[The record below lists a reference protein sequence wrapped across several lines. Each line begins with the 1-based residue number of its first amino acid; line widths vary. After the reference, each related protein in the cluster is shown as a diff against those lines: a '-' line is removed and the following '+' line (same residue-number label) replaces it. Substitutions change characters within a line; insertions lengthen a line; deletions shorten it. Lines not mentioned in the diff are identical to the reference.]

1 MNTKI
6 SASKPAKIAA
16 AAKPAK
22 VAAPKDAAKKI
33 EKVLDEKPAR
43 ELKSFEAM
51 KAKEGRKTV
60 IGDTKVATGR
70 ENSAKPGTA
79 RHTAISVA
87 QTCKTTG
94 ELYGKL
100 AANWVN
106 WIKKEGFI
114 TVGA

>member
-6 SASKPAKIAA
+6 SASAKPAKIAA
-16 AAKPAK
+16 SAKPAK
-22 VAAPKDAAKKI
+22 VAAPKEAAKKI
-33 EKVLDEKPAR
+33 EKVLEEKR
-43 ELKSFEAM
+43 DLKSFEAM

-60 IGDTKVATGR
+60 IGDTKVAVGR
-70 ENSAKPGTA
+70 DNSAKPGTA

-87 QTCKTTG
+87 QSCKTTG

>member
-6 SASKPAKIAA
+6 SASKKTTVA

-22 VAAPKDAAKKI
+22 VSAPKEGPKKI
-33 EKVLDEKPAR
+33 EKVLDEKPTR
-43 ELKSFEAM
+43 DIKSFEAM

-60 IGDTKVATGR
+60 VGETKVAVGR

-79 RHTAISVA
+79 RHTAITVA
-87 QTCKTTG
+87 QSCKTTG

-114 TVGA
+114 TIGA

>member
-6 SASKPAKIAA
+6 SASAKPAKIAA
-16 AAKPAK
+16 SAKPAK
-22 VAAPKDAAKKI
+22 VAAPKESEKQI
-33 EKVLDEKPAR
+33 EKMLEGKRD
-43 ELKSFEAM
+43 LKSFEAM

-87 QTCKTTG
+87 QACKTTG